1 MRPGKQSERVTR
13 DKRYLEIAVA
23 GCLEIYS
30 CVIEGR
36 GIDRSR
42 WLPQTIDGR
51 PERTSFTIHTGPYTP
66 QYQTS
71 GVSIFHLP
79 KEGGE
84 ISHLRI
90 AEAATQPGR
99 FPSDLVRTESNFF
112 LSSSHRATPEPDVC
126 LLSHPRSLSLASAGH
141 RSTMPQPQPA
151 HVYDEISSS
160 CLGGFSEACVFL
172 CRWHDSFQR
181 GRTHFPTAE
190 SGLFSMAMASKAG
203 IRGAI
208 SGLSSDPPHPQ
219 PISRR
224 EVSPVPGTLPTS
236 PPLQKQN
243 KSPALPLH
251 KPTQHARHTATC
263 TPSPNHFHHRQV
275 SSHPSHHPPQH
286 QTRRIR
292 IPAQIRGPIR
302 TRLHVATPVPTRR
315 ISQTPPC
322 QTPSK
327 HQVTGTSQ
335 AKPSQAR
342 THPGR

>member
-1 MRPGKQSERVTR
+1 MSPLTSTFTFPGIGWPQVHDAT
-13 DKRYLEIAVA
+13 ATA
-23 GCLEIYS
+23 GA
-30 CVIEGR
+30 CVR
-36 GIDRSR
+36 RNLVL
-42 WLPQTIDGR
+42 LPR
-51 PERTSFTIHTGPYTP
+51 
-66 QYQTS
+66 
-71 GVSIFHLP
+71 
-79 KEGGE
+79 
-84 ISHLRI
+84 
-90 AEAATQPGR
+90 R
-99 FPSDLVRTESNFF
+99 FL
-112 LSSSHRATPEPDVC
+112 
-126 LLSHPRSLSLASAGH
+126 RSLC
-141 RSTMPQPQPA
+141 
-151 HVYDEISSS
+151 I
-160 CLGGFSEACVFL
+160 L

-224 EVSPVPGTLPTS
+224 EVSPGPGTLPTP

-251 KPTQHARHTATC
+251 KPTQHARHMATC

-302 TRLHVATPVPTRR
+302 SRLHVATPVPTRR
-315 ISQTPPC
+315 ISQTPPA
-322 QTPSK
+322 K
-327 HQVTGTSQ
+327 HPQSI
-335 AKPSQAR
+335 R
-342 THPGR
+342 